1 MAIKE
6 YLSQDCPDFYN
17 TIRRYIGEEK
27 LVYGLLASIGSE
39 PVRIS
44 ESDGMEWKYEYNPQ
58 FIEEPIMYLL
68 NDSGLY
74 PTAIEK
80 KEESKKETKKETK
93 RDYEE
98 DEESDETDV
107 DGLFDFNSLKEILK
121 KKFRKTVE

>member
-17 TIRRYIGEEK
+17 TIRRYIGEDK

-74 PTAIEK
+74 PTATEK

-107 DGLFDFNSLKEILK
+107 DGLLIL
-121 KKFRKTVE
+121 TV

>member
-1 MAIKE
+1 MNR
-6 YLSQDCPDFYN
+6 F
-17 TIRRYIGEEK
+17 
-27 LVYGLLASIGSE
+27 
-39 PVRIS
+39 
-44 ESDGMEWKYEYNPQ
+44 ESVNQMEWKYEYNPQ

-74 PTAIEK
+74 PTATEK

-107 DGLFDFNSLKEILK
+107 DGLFDFDSIKEILK